1 MLLES
6 YICLC
11 VHTEEQEV
19 DAQGEDVLL
28 GKVQLCHEGYPED
41 HECEKKLE
49 KQEYRGSLGPNELS
63 FGITQFLSQEVNSTL
78 SFQNIYYYQLYM

>member
-41 HECEKKLE
+41 HECEKK
-49 KQEYRGSLGPNELS
+49 
-63 FGITQFLSQEVNSTL
+63 
-78 SFQNIYYYQLYM
+78 